1 MTRSLWP
8 WLRTLAAVAVLAG
21 LVWWHSTAAFVAA
34 ARAVT
39 AESVAVALAI
49 GLFTTFCNARRWCLV
64 AHRLGLRLPV
74 GAAVGDYYQASFLNA
89 VLPAGVLGDVHR
101 AVSHGRDSGDVGRGV
116 RAVVLERAAG
126 QVVIVAAGLLVLLTR
141 PVLLPALGAV
151 AAAVLVLAAVL
162 AAAGW
167 AFRRRLRA
175 LAADLRLVR
184 DAWPGLA
191 LMSAAALAGY
201 VALFLVAARVA
212 GAHAPV
218 ADLVP
223 LAVLALLVMGLPVNV
238 GGWGPREAA
247 TALAFGAVGL
257 GAAQG
262 LTVAVV
268 YGLLTLVAGL
278 PGAAVLLLRLRLRR
292 RAARPRPAPVRLR
305 IEQPQMRAERL
316 HQGGEKVPALA
327 GRGQ

>member
-21 LVWWHSTAAFVAA
+21 LVWWHSTGAFVAA

-39 AESVAVALAI
+39 AESAAVALGI

-64 AHRLGLRLPV
+64 ARRLGLRLSL
-74 GAAVGDYYQASFLNA
+74 GTAVGDYYRASFLNA

-151 AAAVLVLAAVL
+151 AAAAVAVAAVL

-167 AFRRRLRA
+167 ALRRRLRA

-184 DAWPGLA
+184 EVWPGLA
-191 LMSAAALAGY
+191 LLSAAALAGH
-201 VALFLVAARVA
+201 VALFLVAARAA
-212 GAHAPV
+212 GAHAPL

-278 PGAAVLLLRLRLRR
+278 PGAAVPLVRLARR
-292 RAARPRPAPVRLR
+292 TARPAPPARLR
-305 IEQPQMRAERL
+305 IEQPQMLAERL
-316 HQGGEKVPALA
+316 HQGGEKIPALA